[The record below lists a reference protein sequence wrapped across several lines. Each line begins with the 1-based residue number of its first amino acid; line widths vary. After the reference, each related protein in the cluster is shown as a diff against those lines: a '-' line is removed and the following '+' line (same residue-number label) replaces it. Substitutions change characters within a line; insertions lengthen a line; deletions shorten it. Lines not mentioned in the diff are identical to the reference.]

1 MALALF
7 DLDNTLLNGDS
18 DHAWGLFLAKVGA
31 VDPQKQKQQQ
41 DHFYQQYQ
49 DGSLDILE
57 FLEYQ
62 LAPLAQFSL
71 TQLENW
77 RSEFIDS
84 VIKPMIDSGKPELV
98 EKHRQQ
104 NDELVIIT
112 ATNDFITRPI
122 ADELGVATLIA
133 TQAEM
138 LDGKYTGKCTGTP
151 CFQSG
156 KVERLEQWLGSVR
169 MDSVRMDSVRM
180 DSIREDSVSDDSLNS
195 KYTERYFYSDSIN
208 DLALL
213 ELVDQPI
220 AVTPDDKLRAHAEK
234 LHWQIID

>member
-31 VDPQKQKQQQ
+31 VDPQKQQQQQ
-41 DHFYQQYQ
+41 DYFYQQYQ
-49 DGSLDILE
+49 DGSLDILK

-62 LAPLAQFSL
+62 LAPLTQWSL
-71 TQLENW
+71 TQLEAW
-77 RSEFIDS
+77 RSEFIDT
-84 VIKPMIDSGKPELV
+84 VIKPMIDSGKPELI
-98 EKHRQQ
+98 EKHRLQ

-122 ADELGVATLIA
+122 AKELGVATLIA

-138 LDGKYTGKCTGTP
+138 LNGKYTGKCKGTP
-151 CFQSG
+151 CFQAG
-156 KVERLEQWLGSVR
+156 KVERLEQWLGSAR
-169 MDSVRMDSVRM
+169 MDSAQ
-180 DSIREDSVSDDSLNS
+180 SL
-195 KYTERYFYSDSIN
+195 YEERYFYSDSIN

-213 ELVDQPI
+213 ELVDHPI
-220 AVTPDDKLRAHAEK
+220 AVTPDDRLRTQAEK

>member
-31 VDPQKQKQQQ
+31 VDVQKQQQ
-41 DHFYQQYQ
+41 QQNYFYQQYQ
-49 DGSLDILE
+49 DGSLDILK

-62 LAPLAQFSL
+62 LAPLAHFSL
-71 TQLENW
+71 THLEAW
-77 RSEFIDS
+77 RSEFIDT
-84 VIKPMIDSGKPELV
+84 VIKPMIDSGKPELI
-98 EKHRQQ
+98 EKHRLQ

-122 ADELGVATLIA
+122 ANELGVATLIA

-138 LDGKYTGKCTGTP
+138 LNGKYTGKCKGTP
-151 CFQSG
+151 CFQAG
-156 KVERLEQWLGSVR
+156 KVERLEQWLS
-169 MDSVRMDSVRM
+169 
-180 DSIREDSVSDDSLNS
+180 SIRMGTTQGGSMKADPEQS
-195 KYTERYFYSDSIN
+195 KYKERYFYSDSIN

-213 ELVDQPI
+213 ELVDHPI
-220 AVTPDDKLRAHAEK
+220 AVTPDDKLRAHAKE

>member
-31 VDPQKQKQQQ
+31 VDAQKQQQ
-41 DHFYQQYQ
+41 QQDLFYQQYQ

-57 FLEYQ
+57 FLEFQ
-62 LAPLAQFSL
+62 LAPLTEFSL
-71 TQLENW
+71 TQLESW

-84 VIKPMIDSGKPELV
+84 VIKPMIDSGKPELL

-122 ADELGVATLIA
+122 ANELGVATLIA

-138 LDGKYTGKCTGTP
+138 LDGKYTGKCKGTP
-151 CFQSG
+151 CFQAG

-169 MDSVRMDSVRM
+169 Q
-180 DSIREDSVSDDSLNS
+180 DSIQGDPLPS
-195 KYTERYFYSDSIN
+195 KYSERYFYSDSIN

-213 ELVDQPI
+213 ELVDKPI
-220 AVTPDDKLRAHAEK
+220 AVTPDDKLRAHAERF
-234 LHWQIID
+234 HWQIID